1 MAATRF
7 RFFVIFLLFT
17 ITVVNYI
24 DRAAISFSI
33 PLMEKTLG
41 LSKADEG
48 AILGAFGIGYAFT
61 TLLGGAAVDRWG
73 ARGVLGVAALLWSCA
88 IGLTGVATGFAALY
102 AARVLLGVAE
112 GPGFPVMIGAVTR
125 WLPPAR
131 HATAMGYALISVPL
145 ALAIGGPVVTHLL
158 ALFGWRWAF
167 GVLFIASLVWLPV
180 WLIFFRNDPAQ
191 SRHVNAAERALIQ
204 DGRNGPPPAHGRLS
218 WGDARALLTNRTLVV
233 NYWAFFVFG
242 YYLFFFMGWL
252 PTYLY
257 EVYHL
262 NLHAVGA
269 FTVLP
274 WLAAAAALWAIS
286 HWSDHLLRKTGRLR
300 YARSY
305 LIAGTQFVAA
315 LAVIPVAFGISLNV
329 AIICITVA
337 VAASMGANAAYF
349 AVNADVMPK
358 RAATGAGITDFTF
371 ALSGFF
377 APVLTGWVLNLRGN
391 FTDAFLLMAALA
403 ASSVVLVLAFHN
415 PDRDRLRD

>member
-1 MAATRF
+1 MDESPNSPAIAALQTAPVIPEVETGLRQRRRARTRRDRIAALGYPIGMMAALILLWEVAARLLS
-7 RFFVIFLLFT
+7 IPPFLLP
-17 ITVVNYI
+17 
-24 DRAAISFSI
+24 APS
-33 PLMEKTLG
+33 
-41 LSKADEG
+41 
-48 AILGAFGIGYAFT
+48 AILQSMNVNASVLIHDSVGT
-61 TLLGGAAVDRWG
+61 TIEI
-73 ARGVLGVAALLWSCA
+73 VLGFALSVAV
-88 IGLTGVATGFAALY
+88 G
-102 AARVLLGVAE
+102 
-112 GPGFPVMIGAVTR
+112 
-125 WLPPAR
+125 
-131 HATAMGYALISVPL
+131 VPL